1 MTPPMTPSNPH
12 GSYVGC
18 GDAMASE
25 PFPPPYWMGRVC
37 PESGRYRM
45 IGYRVA
51 RVLRRRF
58 V

>member
-1 MTPPMTPSNPH
+1 VTPPKLR
-12 GSYVGC
+12 GSYVVC

-25 PFPPPYWMGRVC
+25 PFPYGVGQVC